1 MKLPLW
7 EQAFNGL
14 SERDRRAFPP
24 PQDDTHDHLEA
35 VLEATRKSQE
45 KCEQEKWRFKVGAR
59 VINLRDRADKILEW
73 VDKFKQI
80 GDTAIQYDPVHAA
93 LPWAG
98 IRFLLQVCL
107 PAVVVSF

>member
-1 MKLPLW
+1 M
-7 EQAFNGL
+7 
-14 SERDRRAFPP
+14 AFPSP
-24 PQDDTHDHLEA
+24 EGDTHDHLEA
-35 VLEATRKSQE
+35 VLQATEKSRE
-45 KCEQEKWRFKVGAR
+45 RCDQEKWSFKFGAR

-98 IRFLLQVCL
+98 IRFLLQVFV
-107 PAVVVSF
+107 PVMVVS